1 MVKNESGFTIVELIV
16 AVTIFVW
23 GMLALLGANMLVIQL
38 LAAGDRAATASF
50 YAREQLETMRGVS
63 CGALSNGSAT
73 KGGAYQLEWD
83 VLTAHGGSARHIQ
96 VRVTYPALRGVT
108 RTDTVESSILCV
120 R

>member
-1 MVKNESGFTIVELIV
+1 MVRREEGFTIVELIV

-23 GMLALLGANMLVIQL
+23 GLLALLGANMLVIQL

-50 YAREQLETMRGVS
+50 YTRERLEALRGVS
-63 CGALSNGSAT
+63 CTALSDGSET
-73 KGGAYQLEWD
+73 RGGAYQLVWD
-83 VLTAHGGSARHIQ
+83 VEPAHGGSAATVE
-96 VRVTYPALRGVT
+96 VRVTYPGLRGVV

>member
-23 GMLALLGANMLVIQL
+23 GLLALLGANMLVIQL

-50 YAREQLETMRGVS
+50 YAREQLEAMRGLS
-63 CGALSNGSAT
+63 CGALSDGSST
-73 KGGAYQLEWD
+73 RGGAYQLVWD
-83 VLTAHGGSARHIQ
+83 VEPAYGGSATN
-96 VRVTYPALRGVT
+96 VEVLVTYPGLRGVI
-108 RTDTVESSILCV
+108 RTDTIESSILCL

>member
-23 GMLALLGANMLVIQL
+23 GLLALLGANMLVVQL

-63 CGALSNGSAT
+63 CGVLTDGST
-73 KGGAYQLEWD
+73 TRGGAYQLVWD
-83 VLTAHGGSARHIQ
+83 VEPAYGGSATH
-96 VRVTYPALRGVT
+96 VELLVTYPGLRGII